1 MTYQLDRPIIIT
13 GAGRSGTKL
22 LRSVLACAPETAVF
36 PREINYIWRHGN
48 VNFPTDQLTPD
59 HARPEVR
66 AFIREQF
73 ANLGRRQGGQRV
85 VEKTCANALRLD
97 FVHAVFPE
105 AIIMHLIRDGRAV
118 TESAR
123 RRWQAPPDLRYL
135 LEKLRW
141 VPAGD
146 IPYYGL
152 RYLRYQL
159 GRLRGSNKGAQS
171 SWGPRF
177 ARLDRLVAE
186 KELVEV
192 CAIQWRACVQAAEG
206 SLECLPDE
214 QALTIRYEELV
225 ADPVAVARRVYQHA
239 GLTFT
244 EACAAFARETV
255 HDDNLNKW
263 QQRLSEQ
270 ELDLLL
276 PHIEAE
282 LQRLGYTV

>member
-1 MTYQLDRPIIIT
+1 MTSGLERPIILT

-22 LRSVLACAPETAVF
+22 LRRILARSPETAVF

-48 VNFPTDQLTPD
+48 IDFPTDELTPE

-73 ANLGRRQGGQRV
+73 VKLSRRQGGRRV
-85 VEKTCANALRLD
+85 VEKTCANTLRLD

-105 AIIMHLIRDGRAV
+105 AVIVHLIRDGRAV

-123 RRWQAPPDLRYL
+123 RRWQARPDPGYL

-141 VPAGD
+141 VPVTD

-159 GRLRGSNKGAQS
+159 GRLRGTTGGAQS

-177 ARLDRLVAE
+177 AGLDRLVAE

-192 CAIQWRACVQAAEG
+192 CAIQWQRCVRAAEA
-206 SLECLPDE
+206 SLERLPAE
-214 QALTIRYEELV
+214 QTLTVRYEDLV
-225 ADPVAVARRVYQHA
+225 ADPAAVARCVYERA
-239 GLTFT
+239 GLPFS

-255 HDDNLNKW
+255 HGGNLEKW
-263 QQRLSEQ
+263 RQRLSER
-270 ELDLLL
+270 ELALLL
-276 PHIEAE
+276 PHIESE
-282 LQRLGYTV
+282 LRRHGYIE

>member
-1 MTYQLDRPIIIT
+1 MTDQLDRPIIIT

-22 LRSVLACAPETAVF
+22 LRCILACAPETAVF

-48 VNFPTDQLTPD
+48 VSFPTDELMPR
-59 HARPEVR
+59 HARPDVR

-73 ANLGRRQGGQRV
+73 VKLGRKQGGRRV
-85 VEKTCANALRLD
+85 VEKTCANTLRLD
-97 FVHAVFPE
+97 FVHVVFPE
-105 AIIMHLIRDGRAV
+105 AVIIHLVRDGRAV

-123 RRWQAPPDLRYL
+123 RRWQARPELRYL

-159 GRLRGSNKGAQS
+159 GRLQGNYNGAQS

-177 ARLDRLVAE
+177 TGLDRLAVE

-192 CAIQWRACVQAAEG
+192 CAIQWRACVAAAET
-206 SLECLPDE
+206 SLQRMPPH
-214 QALTIRYEELV
+214 QTLTVRYEDLV
-225 ADPVAVARRVYQHA
+225 ADPVAVARRVYRHT
-239 GLTFT
+239 GLTFSD
-244 EACAAFARETV
+244 ACAAFAQEKV
-255 HDDNLNKW
+255 HEGNLEKW
-263 QQRLSEQ
+263 RQRLSEE
-270 ELDLLL
+270 ELSLLL
-276 PHIEAE
+276 PHVEAE
-282 LQRLGYTV
+282 LKRYGYAI